1 MAEQAAVCLL
11 PAARAGGKEQEEKAA
26 EKTEW
31 GKRMGRDGVRV
42 RERKKAG
49 ESARVWTIAGQGRL
63 LIILAAQSDFLMQA
77 AIELACHII
86 AAFSQVMT

>member
-1 MAEQAAVCLL
+1 MSEPNGKKLL
-11 PAARAGGKEQEEKAA
+11 KKPSGVKGS
-26 EKTEW
+26 
-31 GKRMGRDGVRV
+31 GRDGVRV